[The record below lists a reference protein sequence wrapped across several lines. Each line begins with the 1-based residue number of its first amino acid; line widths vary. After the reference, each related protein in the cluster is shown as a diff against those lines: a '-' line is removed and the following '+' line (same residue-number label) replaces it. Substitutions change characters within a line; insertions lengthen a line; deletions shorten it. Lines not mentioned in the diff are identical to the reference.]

1 MDNENKYC
9 YKYPHAALTADCV
22 VFGFDG
28 ESLAVLLI
36 ERGIEPFKGR
46 WALPG
51 GFMRMDETI
60 TECARREL
68 LEETGVDIEFVEQF
82 NTFSS
87 VDRDP
92 RERVVTVAHY
102 ALVRKSDYKVMAG
115 DDAVKAKWW
124 NIKELPTLAFDH
136 DSILR
141 CAERVLRERI
151 HFEPIGFNLLDE
163 KFTISELQRLYE
175 AILGVQFDRRNFHKK
190 ITGLGILVPL
200 DEKDTSGRGRSGQLY
215 SFNEREYNA
224 LKDKGMKLEF

>member
-163 KFTISELQRLYE
+163 KFTISELQRLY
-175 AILGVQFDRRNFHKK
+175 KK
-190 ITGLGILVPL
+190 VN
-200 DEKDTSGRGRSGQLY
+200 K
-215 SFNEREYNA
+215 
-224 LKDKGMKLEF
+224 

>member
-115 DDAVKAKWW
+115 DDAVKAKW
-124 NIKELPTLAFDH
+124 
-136 DSILR
+136 
-141 CAERVLRERI
+141 
-151 HFEPIGFNLLDE
+151 
-163 KFTISELQRLYE
+163 
-175 AILGVQFDRRNFHKK
+175 
-190 ITGLGILVPL
+190 
-200 DEKDTSGRGRSGQLY
+200 
-215 SFNEREYNA
+215 
-224 LKDKGMKLEF
+224 